1 MQSALHAATPPPP
14 PTATNNKPN
23 RCAGQSKPA
32 VGDDF
37 PENESSVTAEAR
49 NAMKSGGN
57 RIVTM
62 PRTTTEEELMLSDDT
77 YSAEP
82 SHLNELMKKVRI
94 VF

>member
-1 MQSALHAATPPPP
+1 
-14 PTATNNKPN
+14 
-23 RCAGQSKPA
+23 
-32 VGDDF
+32 
-37 PENESSVTAEAR
+37 
-49 NAMKSGGN
+49 MKSGGN